1 MKKLF
6 GIFATFFK
14 IGLFTFG
21 GGFAMIPLIEEEM
34 INKKKWLDKDEF
46 MDIIVLS
53 QSLPGPFAVNAS
65 IFVGY
70 KIAGVI
76 GGLLSFL
83 GAVLPSFS
91 IILLVA
97 AYFMQFR
104 NNYYVNK
111 AFMGI
116 SAAVPMRVLI
126 AVASLSKAIDKN
138 SRNFIII
145 AVALFI
151 LLYFKVNPIYIIIG
165 SALYGLIFL
174 RKKVE

>member
-6 GIFATFFK
+6 EIFATFFK

-21 GGFAMIPLIEEEM
+21 GGFAMIPLIEEEI
-34 INKKKWLDKDEF
+34 INKKKWIDKDQF

-70 KIAGVI
+70 KIAGVL

-83 GAVLPSFS
+83 GAILPSFS
-91 IILLVA
+91 IILVVA
-97 AYFMQFR
+97 AYFMKFR
-104 NNYYVNK
+104 NNYYVNL
-111 AFMGI
+111 AFKGI
-116 SAAVPMRVLI
+116 SAAVPMLVLV
-126 AVASLSKAIDKN
+126 AVISLSKAIDKN
-138 SRNFIII
+138 LRNLIII
-145 AVALFI
+145 IISLFV
-151 LLYFKVNPIYIIIG
+151 LLYFNINPIYVIIA
-165 SALYGLIFL
+165 SAVYGAIFL